1 VNTVAIHTATIELY
15 KLLKLAGLSASGG
28 DAKMAVAAGQVK
40 VNGETETRKRKQIS
54 PGDVVEVDGQS
65 WQVVAEDRAF

>member
-1 VNTVAIHTATIELY
+1 MNTVAIHTATIELY
-15 KLLKLAGLSASGG
+15 KLLKLAGLAASGG

-40 VNGETETRKRKQIS
+40 VNGVIETRKRKQIS

-65 WQVVAEDRAF
+65 WQVLAE